1 LPPLHAGFLIGN
13 FKPSASFFLF
23 HMPKVPIIMPQLGE
37 SIAEATV
44 VQLTAKVGEHVD
56 TDQEV
61 IEVETNKAVMSV
73 ITPCQGVIESFSAE
87 VNETYPVGS
96 TLGYIEASE
105 EDAERLA
112 QAATVSMDTAHADH
126 PSATTA
132 SHPPSQREVPVDYAG
147 SSFVSARLRA
157 RIQELGIHPTDLGV
171 VAGSG
176 VDGRVTTADFE
187 AYLDHLSRRPS
198 KKASPMRLA
207 VADSMRRSWT
217 RPLATLGVSVSL
229 EPILAHRKTLS
240 PSPGPALYVAK
251 AVALALSEFP
261 QSAGLLVGDKI
272 FLPSSI
278 DIGVAVEVEDGVVV
292 PVFANLDKQP
302 LAELPGQ
309 YKKFLQAAREKRLPE
324 EARRPAIASVTNFGT
339 LGVHWAT
346 PIPLPTETLIV
357 GLGYGEMRPF
367 WDEKS
372 GRFQPRLQAELTL
385 SFDHR
390 VIDGGQS
397 GRLVRKILALLTEPQ
412 LL

>member
-1 LPPLHAGFLIGN
+1 
-13 FKPSASFFLF
+13 
-23 HMPKVPIIMPQLGE
+23 MPKVPIIMPQLGE

>member
-1 LPPLHAGFLIGN
+1 
-13 FKPSASFFLF
+13 
-23 HMPKVPIIMPQLGE
+23 MPKVPIIMPQLGE

-105 EDAERLA
+105 EDAELLA

-126 PSATTA
+126 PPATTA

-176 VDGRVTTADFE
+176 VGGRVTTADFE

-251 AVALALSEFP
+251 AVALALAEFP

-397 GRLVRKILALLTEPQ
+397 GRLVRKILALLAEPQ

>member
-1 LPPLHAGFLIGN
+1 
-13 FKPSASFFLF
+13 
-23 HMPKVPIIMPQLGE
+23 MPKVPIIMPQLGE

-176 VDGRVTTADFE
+176 VGGRVTTADFE

-251 AVALALSEFP
+251 AVALALAEFP
-261 QSAGLLVGDKI
+261 QSAGLLVGNKI

-397 GRLVRKILALLTEPQ
+397 GRLVRKILALLAEPQ

>member
-1 LPPLHAGFLIGN
+1 
-13 FKPSASFFLF
+13 
-23 HMPKVPIIMPQLGE
+23 
-37 SIAEATV
+37 
-44 VQLTAKVGEHVD
+44 
-56 TDQEV
+56 
-61 IEVETNKAVMSV
+61 
-73 ITPCQGVIESFSAE
+73 VIESFSAE

-176 VDGRVTTADFE
+176 VGGRVTTADFE

-229 EPILAHRKTLS
+229 EPIVTHRKTLS

-324 EARRPAIASVTNFGT
+324 EAKRPAIASVTNFGT

-357 GLGYGEMRPF
+357 GLGYGEMWPF

-372 GRFQPRLQAELTL
+372 GQFRPRLQAELTL

-397 GRLVRKILALLTEPQ
+397 GRLVRRILGLLAQPQ

>member
-1 LPPLHAGFLIGN
+1 
-13 FKPSASFFLF
+13 
-23 HMPKVPIIMPQLGE
+23 MPKVPIIMPQLGE

-126 PSATTA
+126 PPATTA

-176 VDGRVTTADFE
+176 VGGRVTTADFE

-229 EPILAHRKTLS
+229 EPILAHRKALS

-397 GRLVRKILALLTEPQ
+397 GRLVRKILALLAEPQ

>member
-1 LPPLHAGFLIGN
+1 
-13 FKPSASFFLF
+13 
-23 HMPKVPIIMPQLGE
+23 MPKVPIIMPQLGE

-292 PVFANLDKQP
+292 PVFANLDKQL

>member
-1 LPPLHAGFLIGN
+1 
-13 FKPSASFFLF
+13 
-23 HMPKVPIIMPQLGE
+23 MPKVPIIMPQLGE

-44 VQLTAKVGEHVD
+44 VQLAVKVGDRVD

-73 ITPCQGVIESFSAE
+73 TTPCEGVIESFSAE

-105 EDAERLA
+105 EDAERLNKP
-112 QAATVSMDTAHADH
+112 AAVSPDRVQTANLVD
-126 PSATTA
+126 S
-132 SHPPSQREVPVDYAG
+132 PPAREPEGPVDHKG

-157 RIQELGIHPTDLGV
+157 RIEELGIHPTDVGV

-176 VDGRVTTADFE
+176 IGGRVTTSDFE
-187 AYLDHLSRRPS
+187 AYLGQLGQRPS

-240 PSPGPALYVAK
+240 PAPGPALYLAK
-251 AVALALSEFP
+251 AVAIALSEFP

-272 FLPSSI
+272 FLPGSI
-278 DIGVAVEVEDGVVV
+278 DIGVAVEVEDGIIV
-292 PVFANLDKQP
+292 PVFASLDKQP

-309 YKKFLQAAREKRLPE
+309 YKKFLQAAKEKRLPD
-324 EARRPAIASVTNFGT
+324 EAKGPAIASVTNFGT

-346 PIPLPTETLIV
+346 PIPLPNETLIV
-357 GLGYGEMRPF
+357 GLGYGERRPF
-367 WDEKS
+367 WDENLNQ
-372 GRFQPRLQAELTL
+372 FVPRLQAELTI

-397 GRLVRKILALLTEPQ
+397 GRLVRRILALLAQPE